1 MKNTFL
7 DEAKTAKRHS
17 TTILHLKSLREKGQ
31 GPSFLK
37 LKNLFLYPIEETD
50 NYFSKGD
57 KKWTMNLLI

>member
-7 DEAKTAKRHS
+7 DEVKTAERHS
-17 TTILHLKSLREKGQ
+17 IAISYLKSLREKGK

-50 NYFSKGD
+50 NWFSKGD
-57 KKWTMNLLI
+57 KK